1 MTKTSLEQGTRG
13 RRPLPKDK
21 AGARRLYRE
30 MCQRGWSEWRLC
42 QESGVA
48 YNTIRSTLD
57 EERRPSL
64 RVQHDLAR
72 ALDVDPSVIWHV
84 RPVDRRAA

>member
-1 MTKTSLEQGTRG
+1 MSTTSLVAG

-21 AGARRLYRE
+21 AGTRRLYRE
-30 MCQRGWSEWRLC
+30 MCLKGWSEWRLC

-57 EERRPSL
+57 EGRRPSL
-64 RVQHDLAR
+64 RVQHDLAD
-72 ALDVDPSVIWHV
+72 ALGVAPTRIWHV
-84 RPVDRRAA
+84 RPLELRAA